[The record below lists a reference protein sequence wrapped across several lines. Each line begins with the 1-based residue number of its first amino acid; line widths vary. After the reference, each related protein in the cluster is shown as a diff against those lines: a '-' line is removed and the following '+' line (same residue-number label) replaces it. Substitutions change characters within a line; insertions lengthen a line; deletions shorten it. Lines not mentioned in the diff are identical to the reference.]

1 MTRYELGE
9 KNAFLKHEQSNRD
22 KAKDKD
28 KHANVKYPQTMVLV
42 LVSIEKVLPQNL
54 TTRV

>member
-28 KHANVKYPQTMVLV
+28 KHANVKYPQTMLW
-42 LVSIEKVLPQNL
+42 S
-54 TTRV
+54 